1 MDRMEK
7 LTFEQRL
14 DQIKGIIDGIESGQM
29 PLEESVRQFENGMR
43 SLNQLEKELE
53 EMKRRITVLQ
63 EGSDGEL
70 TETPLEEAT

>member
-1 MDRMEK
+1 MEK

-14 DQIKGIIDGIESGQM
+14 DQIKGIIDGLESGQM

-63 EGSDGEL
+63 EGSDGAW

>member
-1 MDRMEK
+1 MEK

-63 EGSDGEL
+63 EGSDGAW

>member
-1 MDRMEK
+1 MEK

-14 DQIKGIIDGIESGQM
+14 DQLKGIIDGIESGQM

-63 EGSDGEL
+63 EGSDGAW

>member
-1 MDRMEK
+1 MEK

-53 EMKRRITVLQ
+53 ELKRRITVLQ
-63 EGSDGEL
+63 EGSDGAW

>member
-1 MDRMEK
+1 MEK

>member
-1 MDRMEK
+1 MEK

-63 EGSDGEL
+63 EGSDGAW
-70 TETPLEEAT
+70 TETPLEETT

>member
-1 MDRMEK
+1 MEK

-53 EMKRRITVLQ
+53 EMKRRSTVLQ
-63 EGSDGEL
+63 EGSDGAW

>member
-1 MDRMEK
+1 MEK

-53 EMKRRITVLQ
+53 EMTRRITVLQ
-63 EGSDGEL
+63 EGSDGAW

>member
-1 MDRMEK
+1 MEK

-29 PLEESVRQFENGMR
+29 PLEESVLQFENGMR

-63 EGSDGEL
+63 EGSDGAW

>member
-1 MDRMEK
+1 MEK

-63 EGSDGEL
+63 EGTDGAW

>member
-1 MDRMEK
+1 MEK

-43 SLNQLEKELE
+43 SLNQPEKELE

-63 EGSDGEL
+63 EGSDGAW

>member
-1 MDRMEK
+1 MEK

-53 EMKRRITVLQ
+53 EMERRITVLQ
-63 EGSDGEL
+63 EGSDGAW